1 MSPVRVIFAFV
12 SAIYGL
18 LSALLLKTAG
28 TQTCL
33 LHVIFLVVSAGKILC
48 MHQSTVTSLLFGSP
62 LCERGDDLGTEQWA
76 LAGNGLI
83 NFELAANQE
92 RSNPSNVTCLSLITV
107 LKEWVNIIVLLHN
120 LLTGERVTL

>member
-1 MSPVRVIFAFV
+1 M
-12 SAIYGL
+12 
-18 LSALLLKTAG
+18 
-28 TQTCL
+28 
-33 LHVIFLVVSAGKILC
+33 
-48 MHQSTVTSLLFGSP
+48 
-62 LCERGDDLGTEQWA
+62 GTEQWA

-120 LLTGERVTL
+120 LLTGERVTHNFYALYAFSGVVCNNFV

>member
-1 MSPVRVIFAFV
+1 
-12 SAIYGL
+12 
-18 LSALLLKTAG
+18 
-28 TQTCL
+28 
-33 LHVIFLVVSAGKILC
+33 

-92 RSNPSNVTCLSLITV
+92 RSNPSNDNLSIT
-107 LKEWVNIIVLLHN
+107 NN
-120 LLTGERVTL
+120 CPERMGQYHCTVA

>member
-1 MSPVRVIFAFV
+1 
-12 SAIYGL
+12 
-18 LSALLLKTAG
+18 
-28 TQTCL
+28 
-33 LHVIFLVVSAGKILC
+33 

-92 RSNPSNVTCLSLITV
+92 RSNPSNVPV
-107 LKEWVNIIVLLHN
+107 YH
-120 LLTGERVTL
+120 